1 MSHYV
6 KCTICNQS
14 FDRDKIE
21 FVKTGARRYAHLSC
35 KQRQDGTI
43 SEEDNARIKIYE
55 YTKNLFKANYNK
67 PRIDNQL
74 NRMMKEQ
81 TNYTYSGILKS
92 LIYWYE
98 VRHGDVEKSHYGLG
112 IIPYI
117 YEQAY
122 QYYYSIWLAQQNNEN
137 KKIEDYISSDVTVVK
152 IVTPKRVPF
161 IKERHFNIL
170 NEEGESNGF

>member
-6 KCTICNQS
+6 KCPICNET

-21 FVKTGARRYAHLSC
+21 FVKISSRRYAHLTC
-35 KQRQDGTI
+35 YQKKEGTL
-43 SEEDNARIKIYE
+43 SEEDNARLKIYE
-55 YTKNLFKANYNK
+55 YTQNLFKSNFNK
-67 PRIDNQL
+67 MRIDNQL
-74 NRMMKEQ
+74 NRIMKEHP
-81 TNYTYSGILKS
+81 TYSYSGILKS

-122 QYYYSIWLAQQNNEN
+122 QYYYAIWKAQQNNED
-137 KKIEDYISSDVTVVK
+137 KKIEDYIPSKVTVVK

-170 NEEGESNGF
+170 TEEGEV